1 MKKAFASALFLF
13 VAIVS
18 LSAQE
23 KKPLRTHYFYNS
35 GWLVETPKHVLV
47 FDFVPHAPSG
57 ITYATLAT
65 QLQRAAAGGKK
76 VVQFITHDHADH
88 FSDSVFTLE
97 NKIPGMTYVLGWK
110 PRALPAARSL
120 QLVLPGDS
128 LVSDHLVVY
137 AHAATDDGSGF
148 LVKVDGY
155 SIYHAGDHALWVEE
169 LLPAFTKELEYIR
182 SKASSID
189 LAFLPAARGIAVQC
203 AIDSVME
210 KGVRISAL
218 LLQPRS
224 IALQHIGCADKLA
237 SYAQIRNTLSAIPT
251 RWIIPVQFNQSF

>member
-1 MKKAFASALFLF
+1 MKKAIASALFLL

-23 KKPLRTHYFYNS
+23 KKPLHTHYFYNS

-57 ITYATLAT
+57 ITHATLAT
-65 QLQRAAAGGKK
+65 EVQRAAAGGKK
-76 VVQFITHDHADH
+76 VVQFITHDHPDH
-88 FSDSVFTLE
+88 YSDSVFSLRE
-97 NKIPGMTYVLGWK
+97 SMGPITYVLGWK

-128 LVSDHLVVY
+128 LVSDHLAVF

-189 LAFLPAARGIAVQC
+189 LAFLPAAKGMAVQC
-203 AIDSVME
+203 ATDSVME
-210 KGVRISAL
+210 KGVRISAML
-218 LLQPRS
+218 LRPGT
-224 IALQHIGCADKLA
+224 IALQHIGCADKLG
-237 SYAQIRNTLSAIPT
+237 SYEQIRKSLAALPA
-251 RWIIPVQFNQSF
+251 RWIIPVRYNQSF